1 MAKIKDLPKHKRP
14 REKLSER
21 GAENLTDAELLAI
34 LIRTG
39 RAGKSAL
46 DIARETLKKYPLS
59 RLLSVTQ
66 DELHS
71 IRGLEGTKSITIQAA
86 LELGRR
92 ASAAFDDSLPIIG
105 TVNAA
110 LTQLHDIRTKQKEYF
125 VVLYLNA
132 RKQLI
137 RKETISIGTLNETL
151 VHPREIF
158 QPAIGYLASSIILA
172 HNHPDNS
179 ADISEADRKITEK
192 LIQSGAILDIKVID
206 HIIITNNNY
215 ISFKEQGLLF

>member
-46 DIARETLKKYPLS
+46 DIAKETLKKYPLT

-71 IRGLEGTKSITIQAA
+71 IGGLEGTKSITIQAA

-92 ASAAFDDSLPIIG
+92 ASAAFDDSLPIIDS
-105 TVNAA
+105 VNAA
-110 LTQLHDIRTKQKEYF
+110 LAQLHDIRTKQKEYF

-137 RKETISIGTLNETL
+137 RKETISIGTLTETL
-151 VHPREIF
+151 VHPREVF
-158 QPAIGYLASSIILA
+158 KPAIGCLASSIILA

-179 ADISEADRKITEK
+179 IDISEADRKITEK
-192 LIQSGAILDIKVID
+192 LIQSGVILDIEVID
-206 HIIITNNNY
+206 HIIVTNNNY
-215 ISFKEQGLLF
+215 ISFKEQDLLF